1 MHEAAISQGERAVN
15 KLKQLGA
22 CGQSPWLDYL
32 KRSLIEKGELRSLI
46 ERDGLK
52 GVTSNPSIFEKAIG
66 ETDEYAQALNAFQAQ
81 ADHSIS
87 AIYEHLAIADIRAAA
102 DVLRS
107 VYEQTDGRDGYISLE
122 CSPYLANDTEA
133 TVAEAL
139 RLWAAVNRPNL
150 MVKVPA
156 TPAGIPAIRQL
167 ISLGLNINVTLLFA
181 VNVYEQVVE
190 AYISGLEDLARAR
203 GDVVKI
209 GSVASIFVSRID
221 VATDKRLDKLNDKK
235 SADRLRGKAG
245 IANAKIAYARYKV
258 LFSGPR
264 WQQLAEAGAKT
275 QRLLWASTSTKS
287 PAYKDTM
294 YVDALI
300 GRDTVDTIP
309 PGTMDAFRDHGE
321 VIPDAIEQDVPGA
334 RAMLADLEEH
344 GVLLKEIT
352 DELVKDGV
360 QQFADAFDKL
370 FGTIAKRRH
379 TLRDGER
386 AGLEISLGS
395 SEMKTA
401 VDAEM
406 EVWRKDGRIRRLWA
420 GDKSLWTGS
429 DEDKWVGWLPV
440 VEQELADIDRLR
452 DFAEQVKRSGFA
464 DVVLLGMG
472 GSSLGPEVLGETFG
486 RQSSWP
492 HFHMLDSTDPAQIK
506 TIERW
511 VDLGK
516 TLFIVSSKSGSTL
529 EPNIFMDYFFDRVS
543 TVRSKD
549 KAGEHF
555 VAVTD
560 PGSPLERRAKQ
571 LRFAHIFHGIS
582 SIGGRYSVLSKFG
595 LVPAAAMGLDVRRLL
610 ETTRTMQRSCAAD
623 VPPSE
628 NPGVQLGVAMGV
640 AATRFG
646 RDKVT
651 IIASPGIADFGA
663 WLEQLLAE
671 STGKQGRGLIPLAG
685 EPLTVPECYG
695 SDRLFAYL
703 ELDGQVDASQRQGV
717 EALER
722 AGHPVAKIRVKDV
735 WHIGQ
740 EFFRWEIATAVAG
753 SIIGI
758 DPFNQPDVEASKDK
772 TRALTDAYEK
782 SHRQP
787 EEAPMFRENG
797 VALYAD
803 PRNAAQLGRHNTL
816 AGYLKSHFGR
826 VQAGAKSGDY
836 VALLAYIERNAA
848 HTRALTEMRT
858 RIRDKTRAA
867 TCLGF
872 GPRFQHSTGQ
882 AYKGGPN
889 SGVFLQIT
897 CDDPADIDVPGHS
910 YSFGVVKTAQ
920 ASGDL
925 AVLVE
930 RDRRALRIHLKHV
943 DAGLEELSHAID
955 TALE

>member
-1 MHEAAISQGERAVN
+1 MN
-15 KLKQLGA
+15 KLKQLET

-32 KRSLIEKGELRSLI
+32 KRSLIEKGELRTLI

-66 ETDEYAQALNAFQAQ
+66 ETDEYAEALKQFQGQ

-102 DVLRS
+102 DVLRP
-107 VYEQTDGRDGYISLE
+107 VYEQTSGRDGYISLE
-122 CSPYLANDTEA
+122 CSPYVANDTEA
-133 TVAEAL
+133 TLSEAQ
-139 RLWAAVNRPNL
+139 RLWAAVDRPNL

-156 TPAGIPAIRQL
+156 TPAGIPAIRYL
-167 ISLGLNINVTLLFA
+167 IGRGLNINITLLFA
-181 VNVYEQVVE
+181 VSVYEQVVE
-190 AYISGLEDLARAR
+190 AYISGLEDLNRSG
-203 GDVVKI
+203 GDLSKI
-209 GSVASIFVSRID
+209 SSVASIFVSRID
-221 VATDKRLDKLNDKK
+221 VATDKRLDRLGDKK
-235 SADRLRGKAG
+235 LADRLRGKTG
-245 IANAKIAYARYKV
+245 IANAKIAYARYKA

-264 WQQLAEAGAKT
+264 WQRLTEAGAQT

-287 PAYKDTM
+287 PAYRDTM
-294 YVDALI
+294 YVEALI

-309 PGTMDAFRDHGE
+309 PATMDAFRDHGQ
-321 VIPDAIEQDVPGA
+321 VIPHAIEQDITVA
-334 RAMLADLEEH
+334 RAVLAELEEH
-344 GVLLKEIT
+344 GVSLKEVT
-352 DELVKDGV
+352 DDLVKEGV

-370 FGTIAKRRH
+370 FGTIAKRRRM
-379 TLRDGER
+379 LLEGER
-386 AGLEISLGS
+386 AYLEIAPGS
-395 SEMKTA
+395 SEMKGA

-406 EVWRKDGRIRRLWA
+406 EVWRDDGRIRRLWA
-420 GDKSLWTGS
+420 GDKSLWAGI
-429 DEDKWVGWLPV
+429 DEDKWVGWLHI
-440 VEQELADIDRLR
+440 VEQELADLDRLR
-452 DFAEQVKRSGFA
+452 GLAEQVNQGGFT

-472 GSSLGPEVLGETFG
+472 GSSLGPEVLGKTFG
-486 RQSSWP
+486 QRAGWP
-492 HFHMLDSTDPAQIK
+492 RFHMLDSTDPAQIR
-506 TIERW
+506 TIEQAI
-511 VDLGK
+511 DLGK
-516 TLFIVSSKSGSTL
+516 TLFIASSKSGSTL
-529 EPNIFMDYFFDRVS
+529 EPNIFTDYFFDRVGAE
-543 TVRSKD
+543 RGKD

-555 VAVTD
+555 IAVTD
-560 PGSPLERRAKQ
+560 PGSPLERRANQ
-571 LRFAHIFHGIS
+571 LHFAGVFHGAP

-595 LVPAAAMGLDVRRLL
+595 LVPAATIGLDVKRLL
-610 ETTRTMQRSCAAD
+610 ETTRTMQRSCGPD

-651 IIASPGIADFGA
+651 IIASPGIADLGA

-695 SDRLFAYL
+695 SDRFFAYL
-703 ELDGQVDASQRQGV
+703 ELDGQFDPLQRRAV

-722 AGHPVAKIRVKDV
+722 AGHPVARIRLKDI
-735 WHIGQ
+735 WYIGQ

-782 SHRQP
+782 SHRLP
-787 EEAPMFRENG
+787 EDAPMFRENG
-797 VALYAD
+797 LALYAD

-826 VQAGAKSGDY
+826 VQTGAKAGDY
-836 VALLAYIERNAA
+836 VALLAYIERNAP
-848 HTRALTEMRT
+848 HTRALTAMRT

-889 SGVFLQIT
+889 SGVFLQVT
-897 CDDPADIDVPGHS
+897 CDDPADIDVPGRS
-910 YSFGVVKTAQ
+910 YSFGVVKAAQ
-920 ASGDL
+920 ASSDL

-930 RDRRALRIHLKHV
+930 RDRRALRVHLRHV

-955 TALE
+955 AALD